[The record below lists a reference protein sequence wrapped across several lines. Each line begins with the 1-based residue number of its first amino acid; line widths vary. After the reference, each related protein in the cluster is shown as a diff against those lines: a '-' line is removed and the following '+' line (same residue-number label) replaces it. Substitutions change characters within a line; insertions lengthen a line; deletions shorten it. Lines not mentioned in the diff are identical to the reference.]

1 MPISAQQW
9 RLAVGQSNA
18 SHSLRLHVTGKPKM
32 KLTIWNVLLFIFTVL
47 LGAILLSEDCGRETG
62 QRSEWW
68 NPLYSH
74 NLYHTFTIMV
84 GKECKRHKSFFL
96 STLPLCSS
104 LTFSIPFPFP
114 FSPTFILYPTLL
126 PPTSPISFATPTP
139 FLLHS
144 EVLMVAG
151 ISFAY
156 NYR

>member
-47 LGAILLSEDCGRETG
+47 LGAILLSEDGGRETG

-84 GKECKRHKSFFL
+84 GKERKRHKSFFPKYSSPLLFPYLPHPLPVPLFSYIHSLPYPTPPHL
-96 STLPLCSS
+96 SYFFCDSH
-104 LTFSIPFPFP
+104 PFP
-114 FSPTFILYPTLL
+114 
-126 PPTSPISFATPTP
+126 PP
-139 FLLHS
+139 L
-144 EVLMVAG
+144 
-151 ISFAY
+151 
-156 NYR
+156 